1 MAMTNYS
8 ELKTTISNWLNR
20 DDATTLD
27 IIPDFIRLA
36 EAKLNRM
43 EEIRDEVEGTLTL
56 DKETVSLPGDFREKL
71 KLVFDDTVRFGE
83 IEVVPPEMLAAKKV
97 SLGETG
103 FPRFAAVIANGV
115 KLRLAPVPD
124 QAYTVKTYYVG
135 SLTALTSTDV
145 VNWLLTSHPDIYLY
159 SALVESAPYLKDDER
174 IPIWKAERDERIA
187 DLGVF
192 RTRQRS
198 GGNAPRIR
206 PRRAIG

>member
-1 MAMTNYS
+1 MALTTYS
-8 ELKTTISNWLNR
+8 ELQTTVSNWLNR
-20 DDATTLD
+20 DDQTTLD

-56 DKETVSLPGDFREKL
+56 STETVSLPSDFREKL
-71 KLVFDDTVRFGE
+71 KLVFDDGTRFGE

-97 SLGETG
+97 SLGKTG
-103 FPRFAAVIANGV
+103 FPRFAAIIANGTKV
-115 KLRLAPVPD
+115 RLAPAPD
-124 QAYTVKTYYVG
+124 QSYAVKTYYVG
-135 SLTALTSTDV
+135 SLTALTDDDT

-159 SALVESAPYLKDDER
+159 ATLVESAPYLKDDER
-174 IPIWKAERDERIA
+174 IAIWKTERDERIA

-198 GGNAPRIR
+198 GGNMPRMR